1 MGPLVAGRSLT
12 VCRRSG
18 RRGSPA
24 LCDALAMLGYDE
36 ACAQVTAPGTAFET
50 VQSEV
55 LGIPRTVFKNAPRTL
70 RDVVVGSAARGDT
83 TFLVYEDERWSFE
96 RFGREVAA
104 LSTALVED
112 FGIAKGDRVAIA
124 MRNYPEWVVSFAAA
138 LSIGAISVSCNAWW
152 TDEEM
157 DFALRDCGASLLI
170 ADRERIE
177 RSRSTCDD
185 LAIPTIGVRG
195 SVSDAELSGAGLSG
209 AGLFDWARV
218 VGDRQDAS
226 VPDVD
231 VDPDDDATILYTSG
245 TTGRPKGAVSTHRAI
260 VQALMGYACRSAI
273 DKARIQDRPGGQSP
287 PSFILVVPLFHVT
300 GCVPVMLSALMGG
313 LKLVMMYKWQP
324 ERALELIE
332 REAVTNFVGVPTQN
346 FDLLNSPEFDR
357 FDTSSLRSVGG
368 GGAPAPPEL
377 VQRIASTYA
386 KAAPG
391 VGYGM
396 TETNAYGPQ
405 NNGVDYVTH
414 PTSAGRTTPIMAVQ
428 VRDPNEQPLPNGEVG
443 EIWFNGPNLF
453 RGYWNQPDATAEVL
467 VDGWLRTGDVG
478 RMDDDGFVYVEDRIK
493 DMVLRGGENVYSAEV
508 EAAFY
513 THPDVAEVA
522 VFGVPHD
529 RLGEEVAAVVVLL
542 DGRTATADELANHV
556 AVHLAPFKVPSRI
569 RITGDPLPRN
579 AAGKFLKRDL
589 RAEEVRTAAASQSAE
604 SSA

>member
-1 MGPLVAGRSLT
+1 
-12 VCRRSG
+12 
-18 RRGSPA
+18 
-24 LCDALAMLGYDE
+24 
-36 ACAQVTAPGTAFET
+36 
-50 VQSEV
+50 
-55 LGIPRTVFKNAPRTL
+55 
-70 RDVVVGSAARGDT
+70 
-83 TFLVYEDERWSFE
+83 
-96 RFGREVAA
+96 
-104 LSTALVED
+104 
-112 FGIAKGDRVAIA
+112 
-124 MRNYPEWVVSFAAA
+124 
-138 LSIGAISVSCNAWW
+138 
-152 TDEEM
+152 
-157 DFALRDCGASLLI
+157 
-170 ADRERIE
+170 
-177 RSRSTCDD
+177 
-185 LAIPTIGVRG
+185 
-195 SVSDAELSGAGLSG
+195 
-209 AGLFDWARV
+209 
-218 VGDRQDAS
+218 
-226 VPDVD
+226 
-231 VDPDDDATILYTSG
+231 
-245 TTGRPKGAVSTHRAI
+245 
-260 VQALMGYACRSAI
+260 
-273 DKARIQDRPGGQSP
+273 
-287 PSFILVVPLFHVT
+287 
-300 GCVPVMLSALMGG
+300 
-313 LKLVMMYKWQP
+313 MMYKWQP